1 MTSSSSSGDSME
13 PEGFPWALFS
23 MSFGKNSGAFSIERS
38 KALATTSST
47 HCSPTESLSSLS
59 ATKPQVSRDNEY
71 KSHHKFSLYLLVI
84 AIAACFAKSVGIC
97 SGASIISTV
106 GERRRRRRF
115 SQAIPATTSF
125 TWISPFSF

>member
-1 MTSSSSSGDSME
+1 MFTSSPSDEPIE

-23 MSFGKNSGAFSIERS
+23 ISSGKNSGAFSIERS

-47 HCSPTESLSSLS
+47 HCSSTESLSSLS
-59 ATKPQVSRDNEY
+59 VTKAQVSRYNEY

-84 AIAACFAKSVGIC
+84 AMAVCFAKSVGIC
-97 SGASIISTV
+97 SGASIISAL

-115 SQAIPATTSF
+115 SQAIPATTNF
-125 TWISPFSF
+125 TSISPFSF